1 MREPGPIDPRPPKP
15 YRRRRRGQGL
25 VEYSL
30 LLALIGLVCI
40 AIMSSTGSSTASV
53 WVTANSQLNLANNG
67 TAPADPTGGGSG
79 SGGSGGGDHGGH
91 DHDGHGWDGH

>member
-1 MREPGPIDPRPPKP
+1 MQDTGVILPRPPKP

-40 AIMSSTGSSTASV
+40 VIMSSTGGSTAGV
-53 WVTANSQLNLANNG
+53 WSSANTQLAIANG
-67 TAPADPTGGGSG
+67 ASPAAGSTQ
-79 SGGSGGGDHGGH
+79 GSGGGGGTGTGNGGDH
-91 DHDGHGWDGH
+91 DHDGRH

>member
-1 MREPGPIDPRPPKP
+1 MQETNVLDPRPPKP

-40 AIMSSTGSSTASV
+40 AIMSTTGGSTAGV
-53 WVTANSQLNLANNG
+53 WASANNQLAVANG
-67 TAPADPTGGGSG
+67 GSPSAGSTQGGGGSG
-79 SGGSGGGDHGGH
+79 SGGGGGDHDGH
-91 DHDGHGWDGH
+91 DHDHDGWH